1 VKDSFFLKSGAAM
14 TLRNNIIGMSAL
26 RYMGLT
32 NNNLA
37 QIMLRL
43 SSGYKINKAGDNP
56 AGLAV
61 SEKMRSQIAGMT
73 QAVQNAEDGVSMV
86 RTFEGALN
94 ETHAILNRMK
104 TIATQSA
111 NGIYDDETDRA
122 ALQIEYEELCKE
134 LDDIAETDFNGRT
147 IFDKG
152 AAGMTYSESLKLQ
165 VGARTKDLKT
175 FDLGYDT
182 AWQFLDDPDAARKK
196 SIGDLEADSDTTA
209 AGLGVAPTDEV
220 NISTQ
225 ENANATLDVIDYAVN
240 KVSLVR
246 AKLGAIENR
255 LGHKVDNLN
264 VNIENL
270 SAAESRIRDT
280 DYAADALAL
289 AQAQILSQVQQS
301 VLAMILQSQGSVVD
315 LLRSLQR

>member
-1 VKDSFFLKSGAAM
+1 M
-14 TLRNNIIGMSAL
+14 TLRNNISAMSAI
-26 RYMGLT
+26 RYMGMT
-32 NNNLA
+32 NNSIA

-61 SEKMRSQIAGMT
+61 SEKMRSQISGMT
-73 QAVQNAEDGVSMV
+73 QAVQNAEDGMSMV

-134 LDDIAETDFNGRT
+134 LDDIAETDFNGMT

-152 AAGMTYSESLKLQ
+152 ASGMSYSDSMKLQ

-175 FDLGYDT
+175 FDLTYDT
-182 AWQFLDDPDAARKK
+182 AWQYLDDPDASRKK
-196 SIGDLEADSDTTA
+196 SIGELEADSDTTA
-209 AGLGVAPTDEV
+209 AGLGLAPSAEV

-225 ENANATLDVIDYAVN
+225 ETANSTLDMIDNAVN

-246 AKLGAIENR
+246 AKLGSIENR

-270 SAAESRIRDT
+270 TEAESRIRDT
-280 DYAADALAL
+280 DVAAESLELAKLQIL
-289 AQAQILSQVQQS
+289 AQAQQS
-301 VLAMILQSQGSVVD
+301 VLAMILQNQSSV
-315 LLRSLQR
+315 LSLINSLQG